1 MKLFPKNFEILNR
14 KAKQYIMPILT
25 PHLLKLRIN
34 TYAPYVGAGIK
45 LEHLDTD
52 QGLCVVSMGLTALNK
67 NIVGTQFGGSLY
79 AMTDPFYMLL
89 LMQQLGSNY
98 VVWDKSSHIEF
109 VAPATSKVTARIKV
123 SSSEATAIRKL
134 AESGEPVFRDYR
146 TEIVDNNQKVVAIVT
161 KTVYIRLRKHSR
173 SKSQASRLD
182 LPDKPND
189 NVSNNVSDNVSG
201 EASSE
206 VSSGEN
212 N

>member
-89 LMQQLGSNY
+89 LMANLGKEY
-98 VVWDKSSHIEF
+98 LVWDKFADIDF
-109 VAPATSKVTARIKV
+109 IKPGYGTVTAQFNVTDDMITDIKKN
-123 SSSEATAIRKL
+123 TASGDKYLPTYDVLIKDKQGNDVALLKRTLYVRKKKVKK
-134 AESGEPVFRDYR
+134 S
-146 TEIVDNNQKVVAIVT
+146 TE
-161 KTVYIRLRKHSR
+161 
-173 SKSQASRLD
+173 
-182 LPDKPND
+182 
-189 NVSNNVSDNVSG
+189 
-201 EASSE
+201 
-206 VSSGEN
+206 
-212 N
+212 